1 MVATRRAARYPF
13 DMQLFSGPS
22 IWTMLHGIV
31 LGGGAL
37 VALFT
42 ALFVLVAM
50 RPATVV
56 SGGPETSDSSRPLIL
71 LLVGAAALLWMTVL
85 GGTYI
90 VFPVYRAPPPE
101 GVTALAAYPRA
112 FVLSDSSTAWLHSFG
127 MEIKE
132 HVPWMAA
139 MLTTGVAYAAAR
151 ARGRVWREAE
161 LRTTMIVLVGV
172 CLALVS
178 IASLLGVFVNK
189 VAPVQ

>member
-1 MVATRRAARYPF
+1 
-13 DMQLFSGPS
+13 
-22 IWTMLHGIV
+22 MLHGIV

-37 VALFT
+37 VTLFT
-42 ALFVLVAM
+42 ALFVLYAM
-50 RPATVV
+50 RPSRAGAGSAEA
-56 SGGPETSDSSRPLIL
+56 SGPSRPLIL

-90 VFPVYRAPPPE
+90 VFPIYRAPPPE

-112 FVLSDSSTAWLHSFG
+112 FVLSDPGTAWLHSLG

-132 HVPWMAA
+132 HVPWMVA
-139 MLTTGVAYAAAR
+139 MIVTGVAYVAAR
-151 ARGRVWREAE
+151 ARERLWGDRE
-161 LRTTMIVLVGV
+161 LHGTVTVLVAV